1 MTLSRHGPPQHQL
14 SSFSFSHME
23 TINGC
28 TVITSSM
35 SPGVSR
41 FGPTETEEAYM
52 VEIGVFPPGEGPPL
66 HVHPNTDESFYVA
79 DGEATFQL
87 GDREL
92 PLTSGS
98 FVFVPRGTAHTVWV
112 SGDGPV
118 RGLIVISPGD
128 AVHEFVP
135 VETA

>member
-1 MTLSRHGPPQHQL
+1 M
-14 SSFSFSHME
+14 
-23 TINGC
+23 
-28 TVITSSM
+28 
-35 SPGVSR
+35 
-41 FGPTETEEAYM
+41 
-52 VEIGVFPPGEGPPL
+52 
-66 HVHPNTDESFYVA
+66 HPNTDETFYVA
-79 DGEATFQL
+79 DGEAAFLL

-98 FVFVPRGTAHTVWV
+98 LVFVPRGSARTVWV

-135 VETA
+135 VEAA